1 MENRKDIGKAFR
13 EKLDGL
19 QRAPGDHVW
28 QAIKDDLPK
37 KKKRRAIIF
46 WWFISVPTA
55 LLVLGLFGYPL
66 WENYGSGKAPNLN
79 GSINQEVINTPA
91 GASGT
96 SLPGNKTGNANG
108 TATEGTAS
116 QNNTVNADT
125 KDAGNNASAG
135 NYGNS
140 TSQGTGIVGIGNSSY
155 ASDAVG
161 NGSRSSQ
168 ASKTGKRR
176 ANRYS
181 NSSIASSGNR
191 KNILSR
197 KKNRKYSN
205 DADANTALLNTD
217 GNTDTGN
224 SNNEI
229 ASAETAADSTTIE
242 ETKAVAENKSAAKGK
257 AATAKAKV
265 ENAKKPADT
274 LQRAE
279 EETVLVEVKKKKK
292 QEKPSDDNKRMFLYG
307 FAGPTI
313 YSAGDADYIDAS
325 ASGKDIS
332 VKNSFGYGA
341 YLGYNIT
348 PKWSIRAGVIGSK
361 AELTTDNLYL
371 SGTPAN
377 YSGVKYAD
385 NMSNQSVLLRLT
397 QGLDGSNQ
405 PYANFNITHDI
416 SFVDVPV
423 EATYNFYGTKFR
435 VGIIGGVTARF
446 ITKNDMYAEN
456 NMGRVLMGEATDD
469 KVRFGAGLGAGL
481 SYKFTPSIQANV
493 EPMARYYFDSP
504 ESLRPFTF
512 ALQAGLQYN
521 FNLSKKKK

>member
-66 WENYGSGKAPNLN
+66 WENYGSGNAPKVKGNVNSEITNTSN
-79 GSINQEVINTPA
+79 GS
-91 GASGT
+91 SGT
-96 SLPGNKTGNANG
+96 LTPRIG
-108 TATEGTAS
+108 TSGIDNNEATEGTAS
-116 QNNTVNADT
+116 QNNTVNTNVNDVNSNSST
-125 KDAGNNASAG
+125 RYNGNGA
-135 NYGNS
+135 
-140 TSQGTGIVGIGNSSY
+140 SQGKIGTGNSSY
-155 ASDAVG
+155 VSDAVG
-161 NGSRSSQ
+161 NGTESSQ
-168 ASKTGKRR
+168 ADRNKKRR
-176 ANRYS
+176 ANRNS
-181 NSSIASSGNR
+181 NSGIASSEKRN
-191 KNILSR
+191 NIASG
-197 KKNRKYSN
+197 KKTRKYN
-205 DADANTALLNTD
+205 NGVDANSASLNTD
-217 GNTDTGN
+217 GSAKAGN
-224 SNNEI
+224 ANN
-229 ASAETAADSTTIE
+229 AFANAETAADSTATE
-242 ETKAVAENKSAAKGK
+242 DPKAVAENKPAAKGK
-257 AATAKAKV
+257 AAAAKAKT
-265 ENAKKPADT
+265 ENAKKTADT
-274 LQRAE
+274 LRRAE

-292 QEKPSDDNKRMFLYG
+292 QEKPSDDNKRMFIYG

-348 PKWSIRAGVIGSK
+348 PKWSIRAGVISSK
-361 AELTTDNLYL
+361 AEVTTENLYL

-377 YSGVKYAD
+377 YTGIKYAD
-385 NMSNQSVLLRLT
+385 NISNQSVLLRLT

-405 PYANFNITHDI
+405 PYANFNITHDV
-416 SFVDVPV
+416 SFIDVPV

-504 ESLRPFTF
+504 KSLKPFTF
-512 ALQAGLQYN
+512 ALQVGLQYN

>member
-66 WENYGSGKAPNLN
+66 WENYGSGNAPKLN
-79 GSINQEVINTPA
+79 GSTNQEVIDTPA
-91 GASGT
+91 GASRT
-96 SLPGNKTGNANG
+96 SLPGNKTSNANS

-116 QNNTVNADT
+116 QNNTVSTNT
-125 KDAGNNASAG
+125 KAAGNNASAG
-135 NYGNS
+135 HYGNS
-140 TSQGTGIVGIGNSSY
+140 ASQGTGKIGTGSSSY

-161 NGSRSSQ
+161 NGSPSSH

-181 NSSIASSGNR
+181 NSSIASSENR
-191 KNILSR
+191 KNISSG

-205 DADANTALLNTD
+205 GADANAASLNTD
-217 GNTDTGN
+217 ENTGTGN
-224 SNNEI
+224 SNNAI
-229 ASAETAADSTTIE
+229 AGEETAADSTTVQ
-242 ETKAVAENKSAAKGK
+242 TNAVAENKPAAKGK
-257 AATAKAKV
+257 AATPKAKP
-265 ENAKKPADT
+265 ENNKKPADT

-313 YSAGDADYIDAS
+313 YSAADADYIDAS

-348 PKWSIRAGVIGSK
+348 PKWSIRAGVISSK
-361 AELTTDNLYL
+361 AELTTDDLYL

-416 SFVDVPV
+416 SFIDVPV

-435 VGIIGGVTARF
+435 VGIIGSVTTRF

-456 NMGRVLMGEATDD
+456 NMGCVLMGEAMDD